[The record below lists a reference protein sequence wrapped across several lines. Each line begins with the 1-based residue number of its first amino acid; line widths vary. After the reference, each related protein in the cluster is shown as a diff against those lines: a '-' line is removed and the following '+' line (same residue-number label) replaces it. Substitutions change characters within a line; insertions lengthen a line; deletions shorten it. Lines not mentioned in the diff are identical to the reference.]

1 MTRPLHPM
9 AEHVT
14 IAVVGSLNM
23 DLVVRATRLPTPG
36 ETLLGGSY
44 RTFPGGKGANQAVAA
59 SRQGARVT
67 MIGRVGDDAHG
78 AKLRTVLLENGVD
91 VSHVITTPDTPTG
104 LGMITVADGGENT
117 IVVASGANGL
127 VTPDDV
133 RAASAAITS
142 ADALL
147 LQLEVP
153 MAANLEAAKI
163 ARQSGV
169 PVILNAAPARTMPPE
184 LLALVDVLLV
194 NRSEAAL
201 LTAQDVGTEPGR
213 LLLRAGEIGPQT
225 VILTL
230 GAQGS
235 IVAHRGRQRRVP
247 TLSVQGVDS
256 VGAGDAFSGAIA
268 CAWPEVAAAVKSKSP
283 EEAGLV
289 ERALLTASVAGALA
303 ATKAGAIPSM
313 PTRAEV
319 EARVSELSSRPRAL

>member
-9 AEHVT
+9 AEQVT

-59 SRQGARVT
+59 SRLGARVT

-117 IVVASGANGL
+117 IVVASGANAL

-142 ADALL
+142 A
-147 LQLEVP
+147 
-153 MAANLEAAKI
+153 
-163 ARQSGV
+163 
-169 PVILNAAPARTMPPE
+169 
-184 LLALVDVLLV
+184 
-194 NRSEAAL
+194 
-201 LTAQDVGTEPGR
+201 
-213 LLLRAGEIGPQT
+213 
-225 VILTL
+225 
-230 GAQGS
+230 GA
-235 IVAHRGRQRRVP
+235 
-247 TLSVQGVDS
+247 
-256 VGAGDAFSGAIA
+256 
-268 CAWPEVAAAVKSKSP
+268 
-283 EEAGLV
+283 
-289 ERALLTASVAGALA
+289 
-303 ATKAGAIPSM
+303 
-313 PTRAEV
+313 
-319 EARVSELSSRPRAL
+319 